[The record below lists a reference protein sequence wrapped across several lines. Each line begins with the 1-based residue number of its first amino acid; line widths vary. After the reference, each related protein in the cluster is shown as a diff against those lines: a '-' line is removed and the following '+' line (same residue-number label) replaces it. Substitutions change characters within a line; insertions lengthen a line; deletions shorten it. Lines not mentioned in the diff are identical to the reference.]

1 MIFAKET
8 DVWLKRDTLI
18 DNDKKIPL
26 SKAELS
32 TKVLFYF
39 FFEFR
44 KKLNLLF
51 LVLFLVLFLNYV
63 VLML

>member
-39 FFEFR
+39 IF
-44 KKLNLLF
+44 LNLGK
-51 LVLFLVLFLNYV
+51 N
-63 VLML
+63 